1 MYRLHIYIYIYI
13 YTVKAACIDSH
24 MYRYIGSNDN
34 FKYICWNFH
43 LIHVTEYRVYRQS
56 AVSTNR
62 LYRQHFTIQF
72 RNVHHVYRHY
82 ENSTHLYH
90 IYYSMYDIE
99 LSILINYGL

>member
-1 MYRLHIYIYIYI
+1 MFKIKYI

-56 AVSTNR
+56 AVSTIF
-62 LYRQHFTIQF
+62 YYTI
-72 RNVHHVYRHY
+72 
-82 ENSTHLYH
+82 
-90 IYYSMYDIE
+90 
-99 LSILINYGL
+99 

>member
-1 MYRLHIYIYIYI
+1 MFIKHTDT
-13 YTVKAACIDSH
+13 YTVKAACIDNH
-24 MYRYIGSNDN
+24 MYRYIGCNDN
-34 FKYICWNFH
+34 FKYTCWNFH

-62 LYRQHFTIQF
+62 LYRQNFTIQF
-72 RNVHHVYRHY
+72 RICHHVYRHY

-90 IYYSMYDIE
+90 IYYSMYDIQ